1 MRILKV
7 EHVVVVFDGLSLVLD
22 DDSVCGVADVTIC
35 FLVYAHLSWFAQW
48 LLLGRFVT
56 ETLVVSTL
64 ESKIVGTKV
73 LIHS

>member
-1 MRILKV
+1 M
-7 EHVVVVFDGLSLVLD
+7 FYGLPLVLD
-22 DDSVCGVADVTIC
+22 DDSVGGVADVPVC
-35 FLVYAHLSWFAQW
+35 FLVYAHMCRITEW

-64 ESKIVGTKV
+64 QSKIVGTEV